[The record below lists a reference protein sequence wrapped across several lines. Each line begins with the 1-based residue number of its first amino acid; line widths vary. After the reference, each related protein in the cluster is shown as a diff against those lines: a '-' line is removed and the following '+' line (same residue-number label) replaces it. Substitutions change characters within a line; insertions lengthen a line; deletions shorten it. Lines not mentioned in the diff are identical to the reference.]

1 MGKKDKRSSFISSDD
16 DKARPVTGTEATMDE
31 ATLGSAGNGAFLFGA
46 DFTGGLPQPLEQEPD
61 APDLQTDHV
70 FVGDNQTAER
80 WDDANE
86 AITAQP
92 SEKPEFS
99 DSDDP
104 LDES

>member
-70 FVGDNQTAER
+70 FVGDSQEADR

-86 AITAQP
+86 EITAQP
-92 SEKPEFS
+92 NEKPAFS

-104 LDES
+104 LDEL